1 MQGQSGANA
10 RNYLSYMMLQLS
22 TTPQTGY
29 SALRTAVGYGIL
41 QSTFLHTG

>member
-10 RNYLSYMMLQLS
+10 RNYLSYMMLQSSL
-22 TTPQTGY
+22 TPKSGY
-29 SALRTAVGYGIL
+29 STPRTAVGYGIL